1 MRGAKSDVSF
11 SEKTS
16 IPLNRKNFWLEAE
29 NNYKDTATEAY
40 RKFCHRL
47 EELERTGVVKGKMLD
62 FYRDQQKEL
71 GEMMKGFHH

>member
-1 MRGAKSDVSF
+1 MFLFQK
-11 SEKTS
+11 
-16 IPLNRKNFWLEAE
+16 KNKELEALSQKVRLEAE

-62 FYRDQQKEL
+62 FYREQQKEL
-71 GEMMKGFHH
+71 GEMIKGFHH